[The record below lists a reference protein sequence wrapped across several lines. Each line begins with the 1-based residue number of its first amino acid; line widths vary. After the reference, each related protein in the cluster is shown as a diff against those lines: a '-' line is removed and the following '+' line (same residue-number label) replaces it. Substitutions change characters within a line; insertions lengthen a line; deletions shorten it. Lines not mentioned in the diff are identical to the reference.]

1 MKPLNRLTEEQRQEL
16 LKLQVSDAEQ
26 FRTKMR
32 ELGEALRKEEK
43 AGFEA
48 LLKLAEKCRAATD
61 EKEKAALKQ
70 EIVGRIRTHYM
81 ERLEDNKRQ
90 LEEMKRRTA
99 RLEEELRKREA
110 NAEEVI
116 KARAEGLIR
125 GERPEP
131 GKRPPKAGK

>member
-1 MKPLNRLTEEQRQEL
+1 
-16 LKLQVSDAEQ
+16 
-26 FRTKMR
+26 
-32 ELGEALRKEEK
+32 
-43 AGFEA
+43 
-48 LLKLAEKCRAATD
+48 
-61 EKEKAALKQ
+61 
-70 EIVGRIRTHYM
+70 M

-131 GKRPPKAGK
+131 GKRRRKQESSIRRPFPGSSRRPLICRGIRRMTKSPFRILRRVSLARMPEQMFLVQSADVRPGSVR